1 MIDACV
7 AKCHP
12 SYHILKC
19 QKIEMVIKKNS
30 LFVIFFSFHIFSYSL
45 CYTHIQP
52 FSFYLFTFF
61 IPSSCFLSSYCD
73 FPSIFLFAV
82 LCLSCTHTH
91 AHTVFV
97 PISVFIFMSYSH
109 TLFFC
114 FHPSYIYLS
123 LFSFCDYK
131 SFYTY
136 HFLHSLFCI
145 FIFSNPYISYT
156 FFSSLSLPHYMI
168 LISSLFF
175 TLSYWLSLF
184 LFLFTFTLPHFL
196 TFNLTNF
203 LFSFRFLFFF
213 LFPFCFYSI
222 CYAKTS
228 IQPSIKD

>member
-1 MIDACV
+1 
-7 AKCHP
+7 
-12 SYHILKC
+12 
-19 QKIEMVIKKNS
+19 MVIKKNS

-145 FIFSNPYISYT
+145 FIFSNPYIKLY
-156 FFSSLSLPHYMI
+156 F
-168 LISSLFF
+168 
-175 TLSYWLSLF
+175 
-184 LFLFTFTLPHFL
+184 
-196 TFNLTNF
+196 F
-203 LFSFRFLFFF
+203 LFSISSPLYDSYKLSIFHSILLTLSISISFY
-213 LFPFCFYSI
+213 FYS
-222 CYAKTS
+222 
-228 IQPSIKD
+228 PSFSNFQSH